1 MGNILRG
8 YILLLLNSIKGIP
21 CFFPGVAAAGSYP
34 AAAGSYAGQPAAAAA
49 ASAAAA
55 AAAAAGQQPQQ
66 PQPPFA
72 DVMQHAAA
80 AHAHL
85 SLQGYAIPA
94 AATTADLMSPPAR
107 APSTGSSVSGQ
118 LDTVIPNGAQ
128 PVAVPPPQPV
138 VPQPPMVV
146 QTNQVRL
153 LTSLQHTSKPGYAV

>member
-1 MGNILRG
+1 MFL
-8 YILLLLNSIKGIP
+8 
-21 CFFPGVAAAGSYP
+21 PGVAAAGSYP

-49 ASAAAA
+49 AASAAAA

-66 PQPPFA
+66 PPQPPFA

-153 LTSLQHTSKPGYAV
+153 LLASLPCHKRPG

>member
-1 MGNILRG
+1 MFL
-8 YILLLLNSIKGIP
+8 
-21 CFFPGVAAAGSYP
+21 PGVAAAGSYP
-34 AAAGSYAGQPAAAAA
+34 AAAASYAGQPAAAAAA

-66 PQPPFA
+66 PPQPPFA

-153 LTSLQHTSKPGYAV
+153 LLTSLPCHKRPG